1 MGTVHSRHP
10 TMNCLVVL
18 SCVLAA
24 AQGAAVL
31 PYAGL
36 GYGYAG
42 LGYGYAGLHAVP
54 AVAKSTIKYETHA
67 FEPVDVATPADAVK
81 IELVTKEHEQEI
93 LTPTYT
99 YAHAPFYGYA
109 GLPLAAAPEV
119 KEIELPKIELPAL
132 SYAGLGYGYPYAG
145 YGLGYGYPYTIP
157 VAAPAEAAAEE

>member
-81 IELVTKEHEQEI
+81 IELVTKEHEQEV

-99 YAHAPFYGYA
+99 YATQSTLSP
-109 GLPLAAAPEV
+109 PPPPPP
-119 KEIELPKIELPAL
+119 PKSP
-132 SYAGLGYGYPYAG
+132 GP
-145 YGLGYGYPYTIP
+145 PP
-157 VAAPAEAAAEE
+157 KKKKKKKKKK